1 MLFHLFYNVFFF
13 LSKGLFFGMSR
24 RKYFPNHP
32 LWLAGLGLIRWWAG
46 EGERQ
51 SFVTLEL
58 QPWIKRCFV
67 MPACLISRPQSNYP
81 PLPPTLL
88 PHPSLIPISL
98 SLSLSHTH
106 THTHTHEYSH
116 PTSSDLSLTIQLLN
130 KILAKGINNIKDSF
144 LYQML
149 WPEGRGLPAC
159 RKIQVHSSPE
169 GKGWVCDF

>member
-1 MLFHLFYNVFFF
+1 
-13 LSKGLFFGMSR
+13 
-24 RKYFPNHP
+24 
-32 LWLAGLGLIRWWAG
+32 
-46 EGERQ
+46 
-51 SFVTLEL
+51 
-58 QPWIKRCFV
+58 

-88 PHPSLIPISL
+88 PHPSLTPI
-98 SLSLSHTH
+98 SLSHTH
-106 THTHTHEYSH
+106 SH

-130 KILAKGINNIKDSF
+130 KILAEGINNIKDSF

-149 WPEGRGLPAC
+149 WPEGGGLPAC